1 MRQAAR
7 RASPKRHRPAPA
19 TTLAFRP
26 DKETTDA
33 LHAILVLRPELDT
46 SSLLREAVRAYAR
59 ELTLDRYVAAAR
71 KRGKRGVAI
80 VEEFE
85 STGDA

>member
-1 MRQAAR
+1 MRQVA
-7 RASPKRHRPAPA
+7 KRTTHKSHRPAPA

-85 STGDA
+85 RTGDA